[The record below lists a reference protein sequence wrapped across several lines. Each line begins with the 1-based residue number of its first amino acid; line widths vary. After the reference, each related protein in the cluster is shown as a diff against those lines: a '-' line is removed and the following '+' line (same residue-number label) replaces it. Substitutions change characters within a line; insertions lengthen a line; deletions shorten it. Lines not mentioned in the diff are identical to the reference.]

1 MRWPRLVWLAA
12 FSLIAGACQRS
23 QPRTAE
29 ERGGSVYVRSCSG
42 CHGPDGRG
50 AARMGLSSAP
60 RDLTDP
66 SLYEDPDA
74 LRETILRGQGQM
86 PAFRKVLVE
95 QDLDD
100 LMAYLATLPRR

>member
-1 MRWPRLVWLAA
+1 MRWSRLGWLAA
-12 FSLIAGACQRS
+12 FSLIAGCQRS
-23 QPRTAE
+23 EPRTTE
-29 ERGGSVYVRSCSG
+29 ERGASVYMRSCSG

-86 PAFRKVLVE
+86 PAFRKVLVG

-100 LMAYLATLPRR
+100 LMAFLVTLPRR